1 MSALLSVRNPDSVFG
16 DEFERIESMAQALA
30 AAVDHKARYRPSHSQ
45 AVAKLAMTIGA
56 LMGIN
61 GRELAR
67 LRLAGL
73 LHDIGKLQIPDSILL
88 KPDAL
93 TPSEFAVIER
103 HPVHGHDQ
111 LIALGLTDEAR
122 WVLHHHER
130 GDGTGYPTGLVGT
143 AIPFASRILAVADA
157 FDCMVTRRTYKE
169 PYSIGQAL
177 AELDA
182 GAGTQFDRD
191 VVRVTIDLLD
201 TPR

>member
-1 MSALLSVRNPDSVFG
+1 MLSVRNPDSVFG
-16 DEFERIESMAQALA
+16 DEWERMESMAQALA
-30 AAVDHKARYRPSHSQ
+30 VAVDHKARYRPSHSQ

-61 GRELAR
+61 GEELAR
-67 LRLAGL
+67 LRLAGM
-73 LHDIGKLQIPDSILL
+73 LHDVGKLQIPDSILL
-88 KPDAL
+88 KPEAL
-93 TPSEFAVIER
+93 TAAEFAVIER

-111 LIALGLTDEAR
+111 LLAIGLIDEAR

-130 GDGTGYPTGLVGT
+130 VDGTGYPTGLVGP
-143 AIPFASRILAVADA
+143 AIPLASRILGVADA
-157 FDCMVTRRTYKE
+157 YDCMVTRRTYKE
-169 PYSIGQAL
+169 PYCVGQAL

-182 GAGTQFDRD
+182 GAGTQFDHD